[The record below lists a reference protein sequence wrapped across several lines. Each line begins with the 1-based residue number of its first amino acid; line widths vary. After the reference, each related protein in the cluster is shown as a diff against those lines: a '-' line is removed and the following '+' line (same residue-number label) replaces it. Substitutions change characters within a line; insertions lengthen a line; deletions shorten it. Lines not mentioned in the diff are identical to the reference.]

1 MKPGRRLRRIGGRK
15 RANGRAYHL
24 GMSFAREERAALCAL
39 LDETGPA
46 APTLCEGW
54 QTVDLAAHLV
64 LRERRPDAA
73 AGIMGGPLAGH
84 NERVRRMLIAR
95 TPYRQLVDQIRS
107 GPPRMSFFGIP
118 GMDERLNTV
127 EYFVHHEDV
136 RRGADGWEP
145 RDVGTGLADLLW
157 QRLQGAKL
165 IFRRAPVGVELVR
178 DDRPAGSGGQPVRIT
193 ASARTPM
200 VTVTGSPAELTLWAM
215 GRTAAAR
222 VRFDGSEPDVR
233 KLAHADWR
241 V

>member
-1 MKPGRRLRRIGGRK
+1 
-15 RANGRAYHL
+15 
-24 GMSFAREERAALCAL
+24 MSFAREERATLCVL

-107 GPPRMSFFGIP
+107 GPPRMSVFGIP

-145 RDVGTGLADLLW
+145 RDIGAGLTDLLW
-157 QRLQGAKL
+157 QRLRSARL
-165 IFRRAPVGVELVR
+165 IFRKAPVGVELVR
-178 DDRPAGSGGQPVRIT
+178 DDRSAGSGGGPVRIT
-193 ASARTPM
+193 ANARTPM

-215 GRTAAAR
+215 GRTTAAR
-222 VRFDGSEPDVR
+222 VRLDGSEPDVR
-233 KLAHADWR
+233 KLTQADWR